1 MQKVDL
7 HFKTDSEDRLG
18 TKISSKEIT
27 SNFTLWRFH
36 LYVAIFQQH
45 LHMDYMSLSWSD
57 IPQLVDPIVNSLI
70 EVSYW
75 LSWSHLFKGFMVVTM
90 TWLQNMSVTNDNGYV
105 PFILV
110 IIRPFPHPRFVV
122 GFVLLD
128 F

>member
-75 LSWSHLFKGFMVVTM
+75 LSWSHLFKSFMVVTM
-90 TWLQNMSVTNDNGYV
+90 NWLQNMSVTNDNGYF
-105 PFILV
+105 PFIVV
-110 IIRPFPHPRFVV
+110 IIRPFPNPRVLV
-122 GFVLLD
+122 GFVFLD

>member
-18 TKISSKEIT
+18 TKISTKEIT

-75 LSWSHLFKGFMVVTM
+75 LSWSHLFKSFMVVTM
-90 TWLQNMSVTNDNGYV
+90 NWLQNMSVTNDNGYF
-105 PFILV
+105 PFIVV
-110 IIRPFPHPRFVV
+110 IIRPFPNPRVLV
-122 GFVLLD
+122 GFVFLD